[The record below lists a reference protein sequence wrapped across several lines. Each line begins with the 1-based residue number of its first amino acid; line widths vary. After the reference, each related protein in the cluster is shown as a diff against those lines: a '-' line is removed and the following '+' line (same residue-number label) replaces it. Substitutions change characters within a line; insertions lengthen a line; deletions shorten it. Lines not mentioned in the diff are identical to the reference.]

1 MDWLTI
7 YYYPHSIIIID
18 IMRCLGPFTIR
29 SKLLSSMQLD
39 SSKKKV
45 FVPSWFIFFFILG
58 SFSYLNF
65 MVSTFPIHFPLNSL
79 LYFLFQYFSI
89 LVENLILISVI
100 DEHWTNDK
108 WRRYW
113 IFPLHRSPVKHK
125 LILKVWTRI
134 FIQRTKI
141 EIFRSFSYIVFCII
155 SNKYLD
161 QGKVNDTRNVKLNLI
176 AEKVKSWGSR

>member
-29 SKLLSSMQLD
+29 SNFVSSMTHPRKRFSFL
-39 SSKKKV
+39 
-45 FVPSWFIFFFILG
+45 PGLFFFILG

-134 FIQRTKI
+134 FIQRT
-141 EIFRSFSYIVFCII
+141 
-155 SNKYLD
+155 
-161 QGKVNDTRNVKLNLI
+161 
-176 AEKVKSWGSR
+176 